1 MRQGRLLPD
10 EGVGGAGGVVAATHA
25 ARVDP
30 LHGPDLQ
37 VTPDPLEM
45 TTLI

>member
-1 MRQGRLLPD
+1 MGQGCLLPD
-10 EGVGGAGGVVAATHA
+10 EGVGGAGGVVATADA

-37 VTPDPLEM
+37 VTPDPLKM
-45 TTLI
+45 TNHI